1 MKKIT
6 FLITVYN
13 EAETLKKAIE
23 DVLSIQHQNKEIIII
38 DNASTDGSQDI
49 IKEFK
54 NIKSV
59 LRKKNLGYGS
69 TIMEGL
75 KISNSDYVYVHNSD
89 LEYDPQNGIEMME
102 YAEKENLDVVLGS
115 RLKNRLNISKN
126 LKKNP
131 AFLAT
136 YLTTFLINILYGKK
150 FSDIIGS
157 KLYKTDR
164 IKNIKADFLHEGFD
178 FGFVGRL
185 CKEKCN
191 IGEISVF
198 YEPRQNFSDKK
209 IKWYHMFV
217 ALYAIFKVKFLK

>member
-1 MKKIT
+1 MGIT

-13 EAETLKKAIE
+13 EAETLRRAIQ
-23 DVLSIQHQNKEIIII
+23 DVEAIKYQNKEIIII
-38 DNASTDGSQDI
+38 DNCSTDRSQDI

-54 NIKSV
+54 SIKSI

-75 KISNSDYVYVHNSD
+75 NISNSEYVYVHNSD
-89 LEYDPQNGIEMME
+89 LEYDPQNAIEMME
-102 YAEKENLDVVLGS
+102 YAEKNNLDVVLGS
-115 RLKNRLNISKN
+115 RLKNKNNVLKN

-131 AFLAT
+131 AFLAS
-136 YLTTFLINILYGKK
+136 YLTTFLINFLYDKK

-157 KLYKTDR
+157 KLYKSKK
-164 IKNIKADFLHEGFD
+164 IKKVKADFLHEGFD

-185 CKEKCN
+185 CKEKYN
-191 IGEISVF
+191 IDEISVN
-198 YEPRQNFSDKK
+198 YVPRENFSDKK

-217 ALYAIFKVKFLK
+217 ALYAIFKVKFLN